1 MEEPMRPQ
9 SYFDSASLIQLLQN
23 NDEGSNRKNK
33 RTLKSPLV
41 ISVVILYGIVGV
53 LILHLT
59 ISSSLRENYLKSVVT
74 THQSQGFVQ
83 TQNYNDNF
91 HPPDDSHNNSKYFK
105 DIKVLQQDVSLLKI
119 QIKTLKIMLA
129 STKIES
135 SRTKNSSSS
144 EVNENLRSTN
154 RTFLN
159 MTWTIPKIMLQIRN
173 FSENLNQR
181 IEVVHKKCNSSIGN
195 LETEIQ
201 KIKSQMNLVNHS
213 SITLNETLQTQFKQ
227 YAKNTKS
234 PERFLNVS
242 NLMMESKGTDVI
254 KDKIIFDI
262 IKNKAIRELKS
273 CNDYT
278 KLGIFDNGFYEINLM
293 RNTDKFSPARVY
305 CNFTSDTTIIY
316 HDGAEGTN
324 ISSCSNS
331 SCFEHKLSYSA
342 NDEEIQ
348 TLINTSNECE
358 QSIKFRCFHAH
369 LENYGAWYDVH
380 GEKQSYYTGSNYGEH
395 VCSCFKTKTGCSG
408 LAFVNK
414 CNCDASLLPS
424 WLEDFGTIT
433 NKTALPISKF
443 TYGHLIGKG
452 QQEAYIQVGPLKCK
466 GNKSYDPKKDCEA
479 FNSPGYKIFEGE
491 GHNEFNITYCN
502 NIHRKTR
509 TSKFSNKIPY
519 TVITYGDVKTEK
531 MGYDGNSL
539 TISVSGYY
547 LTDCYPNNHNDGN
560 NYYGRRTET
569 NSLCDSLS
577 TRKVQYY
584 PKGKIIDISDLNYNK
599 IYTIIM
605 LNN

>member
-144 EVNENLRSTN
+144 E
-154 RTFLN
+154 
-159 MTWTIPKIMLQIRN
+159 
-173 FSENLNQR
+173 R

-443 TYGHLIGKG
+443 TYGHLIGKL
-452 QQEAYIQVGPLKCK
+452 EPASSAIRYLIPLLPMEMLK
-466 GNKSYDPKKDCEA
+466 
-479 FNSPGYKIFEGE
+479 
-491 GHNEFNITYCN
+491 
-502 NIHRKTR
+502 RK
-509 TSKFSNKIPY
+509 
-519 TVITYGDVKTEK
+519 K

-547 LTDCYPNNHNDGN
+547 LTDCYPNDHNDGN